1 MHKLNITPVGK
12 IMAKRINRAIELLEQ
27 DQTVYYDGG
36 HTGHVLTY
44 EQGLKDAH
52 IWADYINVG
61 MEHGSFDMA
70 GLDQYIQGLIDGG
83 PTKSGHR
90 TPAVIVETPVE
101 GSSEEIIRF
110 NAWQFRMILARGVH
124 GILLC
129 QAETPD
135 AVRAFVESCR
145 YPINMTGVGRG
156 LERGTRGT
164 GSQPTSAPVW
174 GVDPDT
180 YVDKAEPWPLN
191 PEGEL
196 LLGVKIETV
205 RALSNCELSLAV
217 PGLGFAEW
225 GPGDLHMSFGIKRD
239 PSKPMDPRLLEARDR
254 VKAACEAYN
263 LAFLEGATPEDITEK
278 IDEGVRIIA
287 GHREDTAE
295 IGRAHSKRTM
305 PVG

>member
-1 MHKLNITPVGK
+1 MV
-12 IMAKRINRAIELLEQ
+12 KRINRAIELLEQ
-27 DQTVYYDGG
+27 NQTIYYDGG

-70 GLDQYIQGLIDGG
+70 GLDQYIRGLIDGG

-135 AVRAFVESCR
+135 AVRAFIESCR
-145 YPINMTGVGRG
+145 YPINMTGVGHG

-174 GVDPDT
+174 GVDADT

-239 PSKPMDPRLLEARDR
+239 PDKPMDPRLLEARDR
-254 VKAACEAYN
+254 VKAACDANN
-263 LAFLEGATPEDITEK
+263 LAFLEGATLENITEK

-295 IGRAHSKRTM
+295 VGRSYSKRTM

>member
-101 GSSEEIIRF
+101 GSSAEIIRF

-254 VKAACEAYN
+254 VKAACEANN

>member
-1 MHKLNITPVGK
+1 VHKLNITPIGK

-52 IWADYINVG
+52 IWADYINIG

-145 YPINMTGVGRG
+145 YPINMTGVGHG

-174 GVDPDT
+174 GVDADT

-254 VKAACEAYN
+254 VKAACDANN
-263 LAFLEGATPEDITEK
+263 LAFLE
-278 IDEGVRIIA
+278 
-287 GHREDTAE
+287 
-295 IGRAHSKRTM
+295 
-305 PVG
+305 

>member
-1 MHKLNITPVGK
+1 
-12 IMAKRINRAIELLEQ
+12 MAKRINKAIELLEQ
-27 DQTVYYDGG
+27 NQTIYYDGG

-61 MEHGSFDMA
+61 MEHGSFDMT
-70 GLDQYIQGLIDGG
+70 GLDQYIRGLIDGG

-110 NAWQFRMILARGVH
+110 NAWQFRMVLARGVN

-135 AVRAFVESCR
+135 AVRAFIESCR
-145 YPINMTGVGRG
+145 YPINMTGVGHG

-174 GVDPDT
+174 GVDADT

-239 PSKPMDPRLLEARDR
+239 PDKPMDPRLLEARDR
-254 VKAACEAYN
+254 VKAACDANN
-263 LAFLEGATPEDITEK
+263 LAFLEGATLENITEK

-295 IGRAHSKRTM
+295 VGRSYSKRTM

>member
-1 MHKLNITPVGK
+1 
-12 IMAKRINRAIELLEQ
+12 MAKRINRAIELLEQ
-27 DQTVYYDGG
+27 NQTIYYDGG

-70 GLDQYIQGLIDGG
+70 GLDQYIRGLIDGG

-110 NAWQFRMILARGVH
+110 NAWQFRMVLARGVH

-135 AVRAFVESCR
+135 AVRAFIESCR
-145 YPINMTGVGRG
+145 YPINMTGVGHG

-174 GVDPDT
+174 GVDADT

-217 PGLGFAEW
+217 PGL
-225 GPGDLHMSFGIKRD
+225 
-239 PSKPMDPRLLEARDR
+239 
-254 VKAACEAYN
+254 
-263 LAFLEGATPEDITEK
+263 
-278 IDEGVRIIA
+278 
-287 GHREDTAE
+287 
-295 IGRAHSKRTM
+295 
-305 PVG
+305 

>member
-12 IMAKRINRAIELLEQ
+12 IMAKRINRVIELLEQ

-145 YPINMTGVGRG
+145 YPINMTGVGHG

-254 VKAACEAYN
+254 VKAACEANN

>member
-1 MHKLNITPVGK
+1 
-12 IMAKRINRAIELLEQ
+12 MAKRINRAIELLEQ
-27 DQTVYYDGG
+27 NQTIYYDGG

-70 GLDQYIQGLIDGG
+70 GLDQYIRGLIDGG

-110 NAWQFRMILARGVH
+110 NAWQFRMVLARGVH

-135 AVRAFVESCR
+135 AVRAFIESCR
-145 YPINMTGVGRG
+145 YPINMTGVGHG

-174 GVDPDT
+174 GVDADT

-196 LLGVKIETV
+196 LVGVKIETV

-239 PSKPMDPRLLEARDR
+239 PDKPMDPRLLEARDR
-254 VKAACEAYN
+254 VKAACDANN
-263 LAFLEGATPEDITEK
+263 LAFLEGATLENITEK

-295 IGRAHSKRTM
+295 VGRSYSKRTM

>member
-1 MHKLNITPVGK
+1 
-12 IMAKRINRAIELLEQ
+12 MAKRINRAIELLEQ

-254 VKAACEAYN
+254 VKAACEANN

-278 IDEGVRIIA
+278 SDEGVRIIA

>member
-1 MHKLNITPVGK
+1 
-12 IMAKRINRAIELLEQ
+12 MAKRINKAIELLEQ
-27 DQTVYYDGG
+27 NQTIYYDGG

-70 GLDQYIQGLIDGG
+70 GLDQYIRGLIDGG

-110 NAWQFRMILARGVH
+110 NAWQFRMVLARGVH

-135 AVRAFVESCR
+135 AVRAFIESCR
-145 YPINMTGVGRG
+145 YPINMTGVGHG

-174 GVDPDT
+174 GVDADT

-239 PSKPMDPRLLEARDR
+239 PDKPMDPRLLEARDR
-254 VKAACEAYN
+254 VKAACDANN
-263 LAFLEGATPEDITEK
+263 LAFLEGATPENITAK

-295 IGRAHSKRTM
+295 VGRSYSKRTM

>member
-254 VKAACEAYN
+254 VKAACEANN
-263 LAFLEGATPEDITEK
+263 LAFLEGATPEDITAK

>member
-1 MHKLNITPVGK
+1 VHKLNITPVGK

-145 YPINMTGVGRG
+145 YPINITGVGRG

-254 VKAACEAYN
+254 VKAACEANN

>member
-1 MHKLNITPVGK
+1 
-12 IMAKRINRAIELLEQ
+12 MAKRINRAIELLEQ

-254 VKAACEAYN
+254 VKAACEANN
-263 LAFLEGATPEDITEK
+263 LAFLEGATPEDITKK

>member
-1 MHKLNITPVGK
+1 
-12 IMAKRINRAIELLEQ
+12 MAKRINRAIELLEQ

-145 YPINMTGVGRG
+145 YPINMTGVGHG

-174 GVDPDT
+174 GVDADT

-254 VKAACEAYN
+254 VKAACDANN

-287 GHREDTAE
+287 GHREDTSK

>member
-1 MHKLNITPVGK
+1 
-12 IMAKRINRAIELLEQ
+12 MAKRINRAIELLEQ
-27 DQTVYYDGG
+27 NQTIYYDGG

-70 GLDQYIQGLIDGG
+70 GLDQYIRGLIDGG

-110 NAWQFRMILARGVH
+110 NAWQFRMVLARGVH

-135 AVRAFVESCR
+135 AVRAFIESCR
-145 YPINMTGVGRG
+145 YPINMTGVGHG

-174 GVDPDT
+174 GIDADT

-239 PSKPMDPRLLEARDR
+239 PDKPMDPRLLEARDR
-254 VKAACEAYN
+254 VKAACDANN
-263 LAFLEGATPEDITEK
+263 LAFLEGATLENITEK

-295 IGRAHSKRTM
+295 AGRSYSKRTM

>member
-83 PTKSGHR
+83 PTKSGHK

-254 VKAACEAYN
+254 VKAACEANN